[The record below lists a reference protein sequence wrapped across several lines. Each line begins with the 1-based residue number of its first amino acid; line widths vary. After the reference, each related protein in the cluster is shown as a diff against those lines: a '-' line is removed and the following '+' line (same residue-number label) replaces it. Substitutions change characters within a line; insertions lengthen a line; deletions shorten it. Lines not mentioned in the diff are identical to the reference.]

1 MFAEWD
7 IVNTSASGVMLMLW
21 AAILLA
27 MYRLLRG
34 PSLADRVVA
43 LDLIA
48 ILMVGV
54 IVIHAIS
61 SSQPVFLRAAIV
73 VGLVA
78 YLGTVAFAYF
88 IEKRGEP

>member
-1 MFAEWD
+1 MD
-7 IVNTSASGVMLMLW
+7 LMHITSYGVMFLLW
-21 AAILLA
+21 GAMALA
-27 MYRLLRG
+27 LYRLVRG

-54 IVIHAIS
+54 IVVHSIRTD
-61 SSQPVFLRAAIV
+61 QDVYLRAAIV

-78 YLGTVAFAYF
+78 YLGTVAFSYF
-88 IEKRGEP
+88 IEKGGRP